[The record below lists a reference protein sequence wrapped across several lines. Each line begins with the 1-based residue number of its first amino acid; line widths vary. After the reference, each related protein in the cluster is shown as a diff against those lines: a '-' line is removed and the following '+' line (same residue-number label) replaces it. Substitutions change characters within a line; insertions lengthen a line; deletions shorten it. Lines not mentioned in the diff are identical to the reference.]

1 MLRALVA
8 VSLWLRVSPRAQG
21 APCEAVR
28 IPMCRSMPWN
38 ITRMP
43 NHLHHSTQENA
54 VLAIEQYEELVA
66 TGCSPVLSFFL
77 CAMYAPICTLEFLYD
92 PIKPCR
98 SVCQRARDG
107 CEPIMRRY
115 NHSWPES
122 LACDDLPVY
131 DRGVCISPEAI
142 VTDVPEGENPG
153 GRQRGVGGR
162 TPSTPAGRPG
172 LGRGGCGTPTLQ
184 SWSLYRP
191 CSLPDAPLF
200 ADVKWTDFTQGFMVP
215 DRPLEPDCRSRG
227 QDRCRC
233 KKTKPTLSTYL
244 AKNYSYIIHAK
255 VKSVERG
262 NCNEITTVVEV
273 KDILKSSTPIPL
285 SQVPLLT
292 NSSCQCPPLQP
303 KQDVLIMCY
312 EWRSRLMLLDGCLV
326 EKWKD
331 QLNRRFKRWEQRL
344 QEQKRRTA
352 RSKSQ
357 NSGRSGQSGALKPQ
371 TKNTNPLIS
380 GPKKAIKTRNGQ
392 KEINPKKV

>member
-28 IPMCRSMPWN
+28 IPMCRPMPWN

-54 VLAIEQYEELVA
+54 VLAIEQYEELVG

-115 NHSWPES
+115 NHSWPDS

-142 VTDVPEGENPG
+142 VTDLPE
-153 GRQRGVGGR
+153 V
-162 TPSTPAGRPG
+162 
-172 LGRGGCGTPTLQ
+172 
-184 SWSLYRP
+184 
-191 CSLPDAPLF
+191 
-200 ADVKWTDFTQGFMVP
+200 
-215 DRPLEPDCRSRG
+215 
-227 QDRCRC
+227 
-233 KKTKPTLSTYL
+233 
-244 AKNYSYIIHAK
+244 IHAK
-255 VKSVERG
+255 VKSVEKG
-262 NCNEITTVVEV
+262 NCNEITTMVEV
-273 KDILKSSTPIPL
+273 KDILKSSMPIPL
-285 SQVPLLT
+285 SQVPLIT
-292 NSSCQCPPLQP
+292 NSSCQCPPLQL

-331 QLNRRFKRWEQRL
+331 QLNKRFKRWEQRL
-344 QEQKRRTA
+344 QEQKLRMA
-352 RSKSQ
+352 RSKNQ
-357 NSGRSGQSGALKPQ
+357 NAGRSGRSGPPKPA
-371 TKNTNPLIS
+371 TKNTNPLVS
-380 GPKKAIKTRNGQ
+380 GPKKATKPRNGQ
-392 KEINPKKV
+392 KEANAKKV

>member
-1 MLRALVA
+1 
-8 VSLWLRVSPRAQG
+8 
-21 APCEAVR
+21 
-28 IPMCRSMPWN
+28 
-38 ITRMP
+38 
-43 NHLHHSTQENA
+43 
-54 VLAIEQYEELVA
+54 
-66 TGCSPVLSFFL
+66 GCSPVLPFFL

-142 VTDVPEGENPG
+142 VTDLPEARSPL
-153 GRQRGVGGR
+153 
-162 TPSTPAGRPG
+162 TPLNRFPFS
-172 LGRGGCGTPTLQ
+172 
-184 SWSLYRP
+184 SS
-191 CSLPDAPLF
+191 
-200 ADVKWTDFTQGFMVP
+200 
-215 DRPLEPDCRSRG
+215 EE
-227 QDRCRC
+227 RCRC

-262 NCNEITTVVEV
+262 SCNEVTTVVEV
-273 KDILKSSTPIPL
+273 KDILKSSMPIPL

-331 QLNRRFKRWEQRL
+331 QLNKRFKRWEQRL
-344 QEQKRRTA
+344 QEQKLRTA
-352 RSKSQ
+352 RSKNQ
-357 NSGRSGQSGALKPQ
+357 NAGRSGRSGAPKPS
-371 TKNTNPLIS
+371 TKNTNPLAG
-380 GPKKAIKTRNGQ
+380 GPKKAIKIRNGQ

>member
-1 MLRALVA
+1 RMLRALVA

-28 IPMCRSMPWN
+28 IPMCRPMPWN

-66 TGCSPVLSFFL
+66 IDCSPVLPFFL

-98 SVCQRARDG
+98 SVCQRARDD

-142 VTDVPEGENPG
+142 VTGVPEDWVPL
-153 GRQRGVGGR
+153 
-162 TPSTPAGRPG
+162 TP
-172 LGRGGCGTPTLQ
+172 LNL
-184 SWSLYRP
+184 SLF
-191 CSLPDAPLF
+191 SF
-200 ADVKWTDFTQGFMVP
+200 F
-215 DRPLEPDCRSRG
+215 EE
-227 QDRCRC
+227 RCRC
-233 KKTKPTLSTYL
+233 KKPKPTLSTYL
-244 AKNYSYIIHAK
+244 VKNYSYIIHAQ
-255 VKSVERG
+255 VKSIERG

-273 KDILKSSTPIPL
+273 KDVLKSSIPIPL

-312 EWRSRLMLLDGCLV
+312 EWHSRLMLLDGCLV

-331 QLNRRFKRWEQRL
+331 QLSRRFKRWEQRL

-352 RSKSQ
+352 HNKNQ

-380 GPKKAIKTRNGQ
+380 GPKKAIKIRHVQ

>member
-1 MLRALVA
+1 RMLRALVA

-66 TGCSPVLSFFL
+66 TGCSPVLPFFL

-142 VTDVPEGENPG
+142 VTDLPE
-153 GRQRGVGGR
+153 
-162 TPSTPAGRPG
+162 
-172 LGRGGCGTPTLQ
+172 
-184 SWSLYRP
+184 
-191 CSLPDAPLF
+191 
-200 ADVKWTDFTQGFMVP
+200 
-215 DRPLEPDCRSRG
+215 DRPLEPDCRTRG
-227 QDRCRC
+227 QERCRC
-233 KKTKPTLSTYL
+233 KKTKPTLSNYL

-262 NCNEITTVVEV
+262 SCNEITTVVEV
-273 KDILKSSTPIPL
+273 KDILKSSTSIPL

-352 RSKSQ
+352 RSKNQ
-357 NSGRSGQSGALKPQ
+357 NSGRSGQSGVLKPAS
-371 TKNTNPLIS
+371 KNTSPLITGS
-380 GPKKAIKTRNGQ
+380 KKAAKIRNGQ